1 LDGSAELVARDGV
14 QDFRPMVRARL
25 IVNST
30 ADPNM
35 AINTV
40 TAAANRDVAHG
51 HHGVACS

>member
-1 LDGSAELVARDGV
+1 
-14 QDFRPMVRARL
+14 
-25 IVNST
+25 VNST

-51 HHGVACS
+51 HHGVACR